1 MYLFWIELLGSEQ
14 FWYLLRRK
22 EKKALP
28 NSGIQTG
35 PPTLT
40 SRTTL
45 WEL

>member
-1 MYLFWIELLGSEQ
+1 MYLFWIELLGSKQ
-14 FWYLLRRK
+14 FWYLLGRK
-22 EKKALP
+22 EKKPLP
-28 NSGIQTG
+28 NSEIQTV